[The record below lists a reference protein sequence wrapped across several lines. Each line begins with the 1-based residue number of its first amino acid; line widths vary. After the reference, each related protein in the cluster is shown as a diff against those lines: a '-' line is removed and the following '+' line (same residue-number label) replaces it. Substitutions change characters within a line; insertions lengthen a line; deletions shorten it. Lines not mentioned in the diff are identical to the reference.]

1 MKSLQRLR
9 AAGRGRD
16 MQAVVDEIP
25 YARFLGVQVDIE
37 GNELTTILP
46 FRETLIGNT
55 TLPAL
60 HGGALG
66 AFLEMT
72 SAIQLLYN
80 TNCEALPKTIDI
92 SVDYLRSGRPVDCY
106 GRAFVTRQGR
116 RVANVRAEVWQE
128 ERGKPIAA
136 THGHFLMTPI

>member
-9 AAGRGRD
+9 EAGRGRD

-80 TNCEALPKTIDI
+80 TNCGALPKTIDI

>member
-1 MKSLQRLR
+1 MCITDR
-9 AAGRGRD
+9 
-16 MQAVVDEIP
+16 
-25 YARFLGVQVDIE
+25 
-37 GNELTTILP
+37 P

>member
-1 MKSLQRLR
+1 VKSLQKLR
-9 AAGRGRD
+9 EAGRGQD

-25 YARFLGVQVDIE
+25 YARFLGVRVDIK

-46 FRETLIGNT
+46 FRERLIGNT

-80 TNCEALPKTIDI
+80 TRCEAMPKTIDI

-106 GRAFVTRQGR
+106 GRAVVTRQGR
-116 RVANVRAEVWQE
+116 RVANVRTEVWQE

-136 THGHFLMTPI
+136 THGHFLMTPL

>member
-9 AAGRGRD
+9 EAGRGRD

-72 SAIQLLYN
+72 SAMQLLYN

>member
-9 AAGRGRD
+9 EAGRGRD

-25 YARFLGVQVDIE
+25 YARFLGVQVDTK
-37 GNELTTILP
+37 GNELTIVLP

>member
-9 AAGRGRD
+9 EAGRGRD

-25 YARFLGVQVDIE
+25 YARFLGVQVDIK

>member
-1 MKSLQRLR
+1 MKLLQRLR
-9 AAGRGRD
+9 EAGRGQD
-16 MQAVVDEIP
+16 MQAVVEEIP
-25 YARFLGVQVDIE
+25 YALFLGVQVDIK

-46 FRETLIGNT
+46 FRELLIGNT
-55 TLPAL
+55 MLPAL

-80 TNCEALPKTIDI
+80 TSFEAMPKTIDI

-106 GRAFVTRQGR
+106 GRAVVTRQGR

-128 ERGKPIAA
+128 ERGKPITA

>member
-1 MKSLQRLR
+1 VKSLQRLR
-9 AAGRGRD
+9 DAGRGRD

-25 YARFLGVQVDIE
+25 YARFLGVRIDIK

-46 FRETLIGNT
+46 FKETLIGNT

-80 TNCEALPKTIDI
+80 TSCEALPKTIDI
-92 SVDYLRSGRPVDCY
+92 SVDYLRSGRPVPCF
-106 GRAFVTRQGR
+106 GRAVVTRQGR

>member
-9 AAGRGRD
+9 EAGRGRD

>member
-1 MKSLQRLR
+1 MKLLQRLR
-9 AAGRGRD
+9 EAGRGQD

-25 YARFLGVQVDIE
+25 YALFLGVQVDIK

-46 FRETLIGNT
+46 FRELLIGNT
-55 TLPAL
+55 MLPAL

-80 TNCEALPKTIDI
+80 TSFEAMPKTIDI

-106 GRAFVTRQGR
+106 GRAVVTRQGR

-128 ERGKPIAA
+128 ERGKPITA

>member
-1 MKSLQRLR
+1 
-9 AAGRGRD
+9 
-16 MQAVVDEIP
+16 MQAVVDAIP
-25 YARFLGVQVDIE
+25 YARFLGVRVDIK

-46 FRETLIGNT
+46 FRGRLIGNT

-80 TNCEALPKTIDI
+80 TRCEAMPKTIDI

-106 GRAFVTRQGR
+106 GRAVVTRQGR
-116 RVANVRAEVWQE
+116 RVANVRTEVWQE

-136 THGHFLMTPI
+136 THGHFLMTPL

>member
-1 MKSLQRLR
+1 MKSLQKLR
-9 AAGRGRD
+9 EAGRGQD

-25 YARFLGVQVDIE
+25 YARFLGVRVDIK

-46 FRETLIGNT
+46 FRERLIGNT

-80 TNCEALPKTIDI
+80 TRCEAMPKTIDI

-106 GRAFVTRQGR
+106 GRAVVTRQGR
-116 RVANVRAEVWQE
+116 RVANVRTEVWQE

-136 THGHFLMTPI
+136 THGHFLMTPL